1 MQVEIIIDNY
11 IKYLKNIRNLSQKTL
26 ISYQK
31 DILEFYNFLIEKN
44 IDFFSMQQ
52 DIALEYVKFL
62 NKKNLSKSTI
72 SRKISSQRGF
82 IKYCRKHNIL
92 SNDIF
97 SSISQ
102 RRGERK
108 LPTFL
113 SEEEIVTLLSIE
125 IRDFNSLRNKVLYSL
140 LYDTGMRI
148 SEALNLS
155 VRDIDLNKN
164 NFVIFGKGNK
174 ERIVFFT
181 DRTKNLLKEYI
192 KEKTKIQIDKEI
204 REKSIRDKLFV
215 TNLGKPLSISSVES
229 IFDKQRV
236 DFGWQK
242 NFSPHVLRHT
252 YATHLLNNGA
262 SIRMVQ
268 QMLGHSSLST
278 TQIYTHVS
286 QKKMRDVYLKS
297 HPHGRK

>member
-31 DILEFYNFLIEKN
+31 DILEFYNFLIAKN

-52 DIALEYVKFL
+52 DIALDYVKFL

-102 RRGERK
+102 RKGERK

-113 SEEEIVTLLSIE
+113 SEDEIVALLSIE
-125 IRDFNSLRNKVLYSL
+125 ITDFNSLRNKVLYSL

-181 DRTKNLLKEYI
+181 DRTKNLLNKYI
-192 KEKTKIQIDKEI
+192 KEKTKIQIDNQI

-236 DFGWQK
+236 YFGWQK

-268 QMLGHSSLST
+268 QMLGHSSLAT